1 MAVSTNTDID
11 YGVIFG
17 PVNVESSALNPTSL
31 IGLMTGDGRTEKDD
45 INLSLDP
52 FEMSKRTHALEWLIC
67 IPSARNEEEQNM
79 EAYSKGGKVYYRT
92 LRIIKAGEPL
102 FVWYSKD
109 FCQALQIQI
118 IKRHSDQDGE
128 QLVCN
133 FCGEVFQHEFPL
145 MAHHTF
151 KCEEIV
157 SSNFRETEKK
167 IKNELNLLKS
177 KLHNIINEIILEK
190 NAKSSKNLAKSL
202 KRDFECVDIAQVNT
216 PDNVRRLS
224 SDTVLNTYSDASAF
238 RKVENDNRSFYT
250 PHSTLSNF
258 SGKRYKVSE
267 PSSDVDLC
275 LYGFNFSCVQT
286 SPQTSVMPKVCQS
299 NTVQLPHPPMS
310 QQVSQN
316 GSVKA
321 SMIFSLSDQ
330 WKQYFMSERPNAGI
344 PYMKSSNPMVEKIL
358 QNTSPVA
365 VKSPVNAMVLSQNW
379 CAKCNTSFR
388 MTSDLVYHMRSHHKR
403 EFDPVKKKRDDKL
416 RCNICQETFRE
427 RHHLTRHMTSHV

>member
-1 MAVSTNTDID
+1 MTVSTNTDID
-11 YGVIFG
+11 YGIIFG

-31 IGLMTGDGRTEKDD
+31 IGLMTRDGRTEKDD
-45 INLSLDP
+45 TNLSLDP

-67 IPSARNEEEQNM
+67 IPPARNEEEQNM
-79 EAYSKGGKVYYRT
+79 EAYSKGGKMYYRT

-109 FCQALQIQI
+109 FCQTLQIQI
-118 IKRHSDQDGE
+118 IKRHSDQDRE

-133 FCGEVFQHEFPL
+133 FCGEVFQQEFPM
-145 MAHHTF
+145 MAHQRF
-151 KCEEIV
+151 KCEEMAN
-157 SSNFRETEKK
+157 SNFKETEKK
-167 IKNELNLLKS
+167 IKTELKLLKS
-177 KLHNIINEIILEK
+177 KLHEIIKEINLEK
-190 NAKSSKNLAKSL
+190 NATSTKNFAKSL
-202 KRDFECVDIAQVNT
+202 KRDYECVEIMQANT
-216 PDNVRRLS
+216 SDYVRRLS
-224 SDTVLNTYSDASAF
+224 SEAGLNTYSDTSAF
-238 RKVENDNRSFYT
+238 RKVENENRSLHT
-250 PHSTLSNF
+250 PHSTSPNV
-258 SGKRYKVSE
+258 SSKRYKVNE
-267 PSSDVDLC
+267 PSSDLDLS
-275 LYGFNFSCVQT
+275 LYGLNFSCVQT
-286 SPQTSVMPKVCQS
+286 SPHISVLPKVGPS
-299 NTVQLPHPPMS
+299 NTVQLPHPPM

-321 SMIFSLSDQ
+321 SMILSLSDQ
-330 WKQYFMSERPNAGI
+330 WKHYFMSERLNAGI